1 MSSHRC
7 DRAERKERI
16 LSEAMEPVAVELRLV
31 DVADFI
37 AYIRFEQF
45 ANIQDIVSSSTE
57 LFFRSG
63 TLNYAGA
70 ADFELDWSA
79 PPQIILDLEFQHHGV
94 DIAFKLALRANQT
107 SVAIRHFSV
116 EGSTG
121 DLEMEICRMIEA
133 LADARLELPNS

>member
-1 MSSHRC
+1 MPSHRC
-7 DRAERKERI
+7 DLTERKERI
-16 LSEAMEPVAVELRLV
+16 LSEAMESSAGELRLV

-63 TLNYAGA
+63 TLNYGGA
-70 ADFELDWSA
+70 AAFELDWWA
-79 PPQIILDLEFQHHGV
+79 PPQIFLDLEFQHHGV
-94 DIAFKLALRANQT
+94 AIAFKLALNANRT

-116 EGSTG
+116 EGSNG
-121 DLEMEICRMIEA
+121 DPETEICRMIEA
-133 LADARLELPNS
+133 LADARLQSPSC

>member
-1 MSSHRC
+1 MPSHRC
-7 DRAERKERI
+7 DLERKERI
-16 LSEAMEPVAVELRLV
+16 LSEAIESVAAELRLV

-57 LFFRSG
+57 LFFKSG
-63 TLNYAGA
+63 TLNYGGA

-79 PPQIILDLEFQHHGV
+79 PPLIILDLEFQHHEV
-94 DIAFKLALRANQT
+94 AIAFKLALRANRT
-107 SVAIRHFSV
+107 SVVIRHFSV
-116 EGSTG
+116 EQSNG

-133 LADARLELPNS
+133 LADARLQSPNN